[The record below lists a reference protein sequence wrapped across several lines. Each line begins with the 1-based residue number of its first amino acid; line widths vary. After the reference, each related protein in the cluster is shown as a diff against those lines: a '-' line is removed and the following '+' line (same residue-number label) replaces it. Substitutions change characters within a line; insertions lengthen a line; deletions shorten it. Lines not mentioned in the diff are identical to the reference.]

1 MYYGF
6 IIQYFGLR
14 KFTVLRLL
22 KFVDTCI
29 ITMIFQQVFSMN
41 KFPHELTSPM
51 NLVLNKFWRNHRMY

>member
-1 MYYGF
+1 MYCGF

-14 KFTVLRLL
+14 KFTVIRLL

-51 NLVLNKFWRNHRMY
+51 NLVLNKF